1 MLPLPEPLYGSH
13 TLFRFRDFCPAVPSP
28 WGTLTRSMSYS
39 FDLFRQCL
47 RERSLKR
54 QPSPLRADSL
64 LSSSL
69 SQLSLLLT
77 LSVWRH
83 YFTFALRD
91 NFTGCRVLDILCQGF
106 KYSLSPGVRCN
117 PYLCSSTRKV
127 VALFGFFCDLFFV
140 LISHLFIVGHL
151 TFLLLLLLLESCYLF
166 ICFLLYFS
174 LCHKTK
180 FLPTGRNTLGS

>member
-28 WGTLTRSMSYS
+28 WGTLTRSMSHS

-83 YFTFALRD
+83 YFAFALRD

-127 VALFGFFCDLFFV
+127 VARFGFFCDLFFV

-151 TFLLLLLLLESCYLF
+151 TFLLLLLESYYLF

>member
-28 WGTLTRSMSYS
+28 WGTLTRSMSHS

-83 YFTFALRD
+83 YFAFTLRD

-117 PYLCSSTRKV
+117 PYLCSSMRKV

-151 TFLLLLLLLESCYLF
+151 TFLLLLLLESYYLF

-174 LCHKTK
+174 LCRKTK